1 MAIET
6 NWMWDSV
13 TKMKDVTVTGT
24 GGSAVTSSR
33 NNWVLRRSL
42 ITDQEPTS
50 QVDQEEGVLIGYYGN
65 LEMAE
70 TIPQPTEA
78 YVAFSANTSWT
89 LTGTPWIQN
98 GQTNMGQ
105 PVYKANP
112 VGDNIPNAA
121 KINVC
126 ALYKH
131 SGVNHRW
138 IAYESDDGMAHLT
151 TKAVS
156 GSEEL
161 FFGVNRIRTA
171 TFVDP
176 QSIDAKVFNDIP
188 SGSTFTTA
196 ATATLKDAGSVI
208 YKWRCTEDNK
218 MSMGTVPWFRRQ
230 QAWTY
235 KDGWAEE

>member
-13 TKMKDVTVTGT
+13 TKIKDVTVTGT
-24 GGSAVTSSR
+24 GGSAITSSR

-78 YVAFSANTSWT
+78 YVTFSANTSWT
-89 LTGTPWIQN
+89 LTGTPWITTEY
-98 GQTNMGQ
+98 TNWGY

-112 VGDNIPNAA
+112 TGDNIPNADRY
-121 KINVC
+121 NFC
-126 ALYKH
+126 ACYKH
-131 SGVNHRW
+131 SGDDFVW
-138 IAYESDDGMAHLT
+138 VAYSTPDDSPVLSLKSMAGSY
-151 TKAVS
+151 S
-156 GSEEL
+156 GII
-161 FFGVNRIRTA
+161 GGNYARTA
-171 TFVDP
+171 TFYLP
-176 QSIDAKVFNDIP
+176 QSVHSKNFNTLN
-188 SGSTFTTA
+188 GNFTTA
-196 ATATLKDAGSVI
+196 ATSTLNDAGSVI